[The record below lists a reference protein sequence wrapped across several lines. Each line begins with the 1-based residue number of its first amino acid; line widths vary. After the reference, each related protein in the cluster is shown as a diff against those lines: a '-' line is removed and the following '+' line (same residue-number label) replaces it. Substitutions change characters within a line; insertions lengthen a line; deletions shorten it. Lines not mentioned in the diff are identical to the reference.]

1 MGTYTE
7 AREPTSSLLPSSC
20 GQNERIF
27 RGNFGLIR
35 LTRIAQHRKQSDVA
49 QALGISRERI
59 SQLETG
65 RSIPG
70 PNLLDRLAEAL
81 DSSDLREL
89 ATARRA
95 K

>member
-1 MGTYTE
+1 MTVRTQPVDPHPQFT
-7 AREPTSSLLPSSC
+7 AC
-20 GQNERIF
+20 
-27 RGNFGLIR
+27 LIR

-70 PNLLDRLAEAL
+70 PNLLDRLAVAL